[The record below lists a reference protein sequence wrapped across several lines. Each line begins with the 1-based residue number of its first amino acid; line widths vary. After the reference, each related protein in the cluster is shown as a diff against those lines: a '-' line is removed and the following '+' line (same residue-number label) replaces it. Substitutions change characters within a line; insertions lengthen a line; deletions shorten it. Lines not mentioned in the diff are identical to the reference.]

1 MIGPQQ
7 RAAVQ
12 NIEKSDWNKK
22 RKKRKKH
29 YFVPFEAAA
38 HKGMRRGPN
47 RERAE
52 IGKGEG
58 ERERFCRNRE
68 RWVKGKRECERRK
81 QKE

>member
-38 HKGMRRGPN
+38 HKEKKKERKKKRKKKKEMIKQIFSYSFPYVMRWIFNADG
-47 RERAE
+47 
-52 IGKGEG
+52 
-58 ERERFCRNRE
+58 
-68 RWVKGKRECERRK
+68 
-81 QKE
+81 